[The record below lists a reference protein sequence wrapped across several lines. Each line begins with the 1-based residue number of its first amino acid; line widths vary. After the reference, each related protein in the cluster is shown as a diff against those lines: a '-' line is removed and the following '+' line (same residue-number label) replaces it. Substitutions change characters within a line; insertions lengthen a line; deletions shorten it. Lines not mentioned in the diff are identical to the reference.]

1 MIKIFKKLIR
11 GALSKTYW
19 GRFKDREGKTI
30 EIDLGVESNK
40 TAYQIYRELQLQVLY
55 DYALNHEKLA
65 LLVDLFID
73 NQRSTGLNEK
83 YVRQQKSHLER
94 VFKYCNWIT
103 VDEMNIEGF
112 EEWRS
117 KACMSANTKN
127 HYLASL
133 SCFAQWAFVRK
144 YIGEN
149 MFRRCQKIRVF
160 EPQKTRRALRKD
172 EITRLLERARNPV
185 LYTLALS
192 TGLRKGEL
200 EKLTWADLD
209 LERKIIRVRASV
221 GKNRKLA
228 YLPLTAEVTELLK
241 KHRKNAQGE
250 EKVFGRI
257 GDTWKRDYVQADI
270 EMESMSERC
279 DFHSLRKTFI
289 TILAIEGTNPRILQ
303 ELARHSNYQLTSKVY
318 VDMGLMDK
326 KSAVKTLIPYL
337 KH

>member
-1 MIKIFKKLIR
+1 M
-11 GALSKTYW
+11 SKTYW

-55 DYALNHEKLA
+55 DYALNHEKLS
-65 LLVDLFID
+65 LLVDLFIE

-117 KACMSANTKN
+117 KAAMSANTKN

-149 MFRRCQKIRVF
+149 MFRRCQKIRVY
-160 EPQKTRRALRKD
+160 EPLITRRALRKD

-185 LYTLALS
+185 LYTLALA

-200 EKLTWADLD
+200 EKLTWKDID
-209 LERKIIRVRASV
+209 LERKILRVRASV

-228 YLPLTAEVTELLK
+228 YLPLTAEVTQMLTK
-241 KHRKNAQGE
+241 YRKNAPDD

-257 GDTWKRDYVQADI
+257 GEKWKRDYEQAEI
-270 EMESMSERC
+270 EMKSMSEKC

-289 TILAIEGTNPRILQ
+289 TILAMEGTNPRILQ

-318 VDMGLMDK
+318 MDMGLMDK
-326 KSAVKTLIPYL
+326 KSAVKTLTPYL